1 MPPFQNT
8 IEQLREKVSEI
19 ELLQLEKTSL
29 DILCRYPTIL
39 EGYEL
44 SVSVTTP
51 SAETL
56 PIQSIAL
63 KNLFTPSEI
72 VGKAIVRRAIVNAE
86 IDLLLGNQREINF
99 PHE

>member
-1 MPPFQNT
+1 MPIIQNT
-8 IEQLREKVSEI
+8 LEQLQQKVSDIQQLEREKSALDV
-19 ELLQLEKTSL
+19 LL
-29 DILCRYPTIL
+29 RYPTIQ

-44 SVSVTTP
+44 FVSVTTP

-56 PIQSIAL
+56 RIDSIGL
-63 KNLFTPSEI
+63 KNLYTPSEI